1 MNESYIVYCEV
12 VNKRM
17 LESHLGEKKY
27 LQYYHQLIRELGK
40 CRKYCSVVV
49 KDNLNFYL
57 VVNSIHSV
65 INCDQC
71 IDQILFKISKQQPEA
86 LLTIYKGIAQGDDK
100 EAINKAIHA
109 LDTAIQKQRRIA
121 LSSPVIEQYIN
132 EKETIRNAL
141 IKAIDEQALFI
152 LYQPKVD
159 FTSHKVQGFEA
170 LLRLKAEDNTCF
182 STEKVIRVAKEFN
195 LMRAVDEFLLNKVTD
210 DYSLLAQ
217 KYDHPSISIN
227 LTIKELEQNYHLSLL
242 KRYAE
247 EKHFPLEKLYV
258 EITQDE
264 DIVDFSLIK
273 AILENFKESKIKLSI
288 DDFGSRYN
296 NFYRLEKIRYD
307 EIKIDKSLTDRYID
321 YPNILEYLP
330 KLFINLGYEV
340 VIEGLESKSQ
350 LNYLPKMK
358 HLSIQGYYFS
368 KPLSIEEILQANF

>member
-1 MNESYIVYCEV
+1 MNETYIVYCEV

-17 LESHLGEKKY
+17 LESNLGEKKY
-27 LQYYHQLIRELGK
+27 LQYYHRLIHELGK
-40 CRKYCSVVV
+40 CRKYCTVVV

-57 VVNSIHSV
+57 VVNDLHNV

-71 IDQILFKISKQQPEA
+71 IDQILFKISKSKPEA
-86 LLTIYKGIAQGDDK
+86 LLTIYKGIAQGNDK
-100 EAINKAIHA
+100 TAINKAIHA

-121 LSSPVIEQYIN
+121 LSNTVIEKYIS

-141 IKAIDEQALFI
+141 IKAIYENNLLLF
-152 LYQPKVD
+152 YQPKVD
-159 FTSHKVQGFEA
+159 FTSRKIQGFEA
-170 LLRLKAEDNTCF
+170 LLRLKAEDNSYF

-195 LMRAVDEFLLNKVTD
+195 LMRAVDEFLLKKVTD
-210 DYSLLAQ
+210 DYLSLAQ

-227 LTIKELEQNYHLSLL
+227 LTIKELEQNYHLALL

-247 EKHFPLEKLYV
+247 EKHFPLNKLYV

-273 AILENFKESKIKLSI
+273 SILEEFKENKIKLSI

-340 VIEGLESKSQ
+340 VIEGLESKNQ

-358 HLSIQGYYFS
+358 HLSIQGYYFG
-368 KPLSIEEILQANF
+368 KPLSLEEILQVSH